1 MFSSGSRTLFEISK
15 RERALRLLRH
25 IYVSQFVLIFHVE
38 KLAYTNQPKALAISN
53 RHHVI
58 NTGIHL
64 NRTAKQLERHE
75 PTGKY
80 AGEGSI
86 TVRETWMVFWSVG
99 SV

>member
-1 MFSSGSRTLFEISK
+1 
-15 RERALRLLRH
+15 
-25 IYVSQFVLIFHVE
+25 
-38 KLAYTNQPKALAISN
+38 
-53 RHHVI
+53 VI